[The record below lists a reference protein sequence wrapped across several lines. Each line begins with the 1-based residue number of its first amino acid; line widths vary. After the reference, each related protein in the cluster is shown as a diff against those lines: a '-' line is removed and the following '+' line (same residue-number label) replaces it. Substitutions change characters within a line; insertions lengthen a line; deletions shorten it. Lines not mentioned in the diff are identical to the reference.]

1 MKPEEIAAIVARAQ
15 STQDIGELRMRFNS
29 MAGEFLKVS
38 ADLSVANCVING
50 TWPNAEGIMETAR
63 AKVKRPGDQIN
74 EEPPEPEK
82 ESNDD

>member
-38 ADLSVANCVING
+38 SDLDVANCVING
-50 TWPNAEGIMETAR
+50 TWPNAEGIIAKAR
-63 AKVKRPGDQIN
+63 DAISVPGDQLN
-74 EEPPEPEK
+74 EEPEK
-82 ESNDD
+82 DA